1 MEIFRTRKELSEYLL
16 LRNQSNKVCGLVPTM
31 GALHNGHLS
40 LIEAASRE
48 SDYVVCSIFV
58 NPTQFNDLKDLE
70 KYPKP
75 IEQDIHKLRSVNCDV
90 LFLPETSEIY
100 SEDERWHVDLGTLDK
115 SLEGVLRPGHYQGVT
130 QIVKKL
136 FDIINPGKAYF
147 GQKDYQQFL
156 VIARMV
162 KIFNLGVQL
171 VMCPIVRE
179 VDGLAMSSRN
189 IHLSTENRQNALA
202 LNKALLLAKQN
213 FNDKTIGELEESA
226 KLYLSGISG
235 LGLDYFSICDS
246 ETLQKAKTK
255 DACGLV
261 ALVAAKV
268 GSTRLIDNIIL
279 S

>member
-255 DACGLV
+255 DASGLV